1 MYRVFPAPLPV
12 GGWRNLPHTLHNVCI
27 RLVSDKAYQMNAT
40 NTDQADIERLVRLMD
55 LTSGDEKHD
64 GSAASTLHVIWTL
77 YDRVLR
83 YDPQQPR
90 SPDRDRFVLSKGHGP
105 VAYYAVLTDKGFF
118 PADQLRRFMHWD
130 GILGAHP
137 DRNQV
142 PGVEVST
149 GSLGHGLPM
158 ALGMALALRIEGSD
172 RRVFALVGDGECN
185 EGSIWESALLAGHL
199 GLGNLTC
206 IVINNHSSTPNLGD
220 IAAKFAQFGWQTTTV
235 NGRDLD
241 QIEAALRQQDADR
254 PTAVVANIE

>member
-1 MYRVFPAPLPV
+1 MDAAMTTDMR
-12 GGWRNLPHTLHNVCI
+12 
-27 RLVSDKAYQMNAT
+27 RL
-40 NTDQADIERLVRLMD
+40 ERLMTLA
-55 LTSGDEKHD
+55 TGDEKH
-64 GSAASTLHVIWTL
+64 GSSTISTLPVIWTL

-105 VAYYAVLTDKGFF
+105 VGYYAVLADKGFF
-118 PADQLRRFMHWD
+118 PADELRRFMAWD

-158 ALGMALALRIEGSD
+158 ALGMALALRIKASD
-172 RRVFALVGDGECN
+172 RHVFALVGDGECN
-185 EGSIWESALLAGHL
+185 EGSIWESALLAGYL

-206 IVINNHSSTPNLGD
+206 IVVNNHSSTPNLGD
-220 IAAKFAQFGWQTTTV
+220 IAAKFAQFGWETTTID
-235 NGRDLD
+235 GRDLD
-241 QIEAALRQQDADR
+241 QIEAALRQHSPDHPTGIIADI
-254 PTAVVANIE
+254 A